1 MKKAVK
7 LTALS
12 LGLAFASSFAM
23 AEDNIAFLN
32 VDYLFANHPGRQAEL
47 KKLDEE
53 FKAPADKLKADEKVL
68 QDKKVSFEKEIDN
81 KAKSI
86 EKEVNAKVKAL
97 EKDAPRLRQADI
109 KKRQDEISSFAKK
122 RQDEVAKL
130 AQQRDADFKKLVE
143 EHQKNVAK
151 FQSDAQKRET
161 ELNKKVLTEI
171 QTTATNVA
179 KAKNYNI
186 VLDEKTVVYTVE
198 GKDITEDVL
207 KALPQPATSTTEQA
221 K

>member
-12 LGLAFASSFAM
+12 LGLALASSFAM
-23 AEDNIAFLN
+23 AEENIAFLN
-32 VDYLFANHPGRQAEL
+32 VDYAFVNNPTRQAEL
-47 KKLDEE
+47 KKMDKE

-68 QDKKVSFEKEIDN
+68 QDKKASFEKEIDD
-81 KAKSI
+81 KAKAIDKEI
-86 EKEVNAKVKAL
+86 ESKVKSL
-97 EKDAPRLRQADI
+97 EKDAPKLRQADI
-109 KKRQDEISSFAKK
+109 KKRQDGISALAKK
-122 RQDEVAKL
+122 RQGEIQEL
-130 AQQRDADFKKLVE
+130 ISQRNADFNKLVE

-151 FQSDAQKRET
+151 FQADVQQREREINQKA
-161 ELNKKVLTEI
+161 LVEI
-171 QTTATNVA
+171 QKTATDIA
-179 KAKNYNI
+179 KAKNFSI

-207 KALPQPATSTTEQA
+207 KALPQPATSTTKQA

>member
-1 MKKAVK
+1 M
-7 LTALS
+7 
-12 LGLAFASSFAM
+12 
-23 AEDNIAFLN
+23 
-32 VDYLFANHPGRQAEL
+32 
-47 KKLDEE
+47 
-53 FKAPADKLKADEKVL
+53 
-68 QDKKVSFEKEIDN
+68 
-81 KAKSI
+81 
-86 EKEVNAKVKAL
+86 KAL